1 MPLNR
6 PRPMRVLKRLSMPEG
21 DGLFQRETSGRGV
34 VGGGR
39 RLRAKTGLLTLQVR
53 MRESPPPFRRLG
65 PERPSSPVV
74 ISVPHAGRAYSE
86 RLLASARLSR
96 ARLETLEDRLVDR
109 LVWRAVEGGAAA
121 LIADVPRAEIDLNR
135 DEREL
140 DPAMVQ
146 PRPAADS
153 TVESPRTRGGL
164 GLIPARI
171 AGSGAIW
178 RQRIAAAEVARRIE
192 RIHRPYHAALQA
204 ELEAARARF
213 GIAILLD
220 CHSMPPRGGD
230 SEAPVVLG
238 DRHGGSMAETLVAAA
253 EGAARTAGF
262 RVARNAPYA
271 GGHITERHG
280 RPARGVHALQL
291 ELDRSLYLA
300 PDLRTTGPGFD
311 RVARLIAA
319 IAAALADAA
328 LDPPEAIAAE

>member
-1 MPLNR
+1 MQ
-6 PRPMRVLKRLSMPEG
+6 MR
-21 DGLFQRETSGRGV
+21 D
-34 VGGGR
+34 
-39 RLRAKTGLLTLQVR
+39 
-53 MRESPPPFRRLG
+53 SPPPFRRLG
-65 PERPSSPVV
+65 PDRPGSPVV
-74 ISVPHAGRAYSE
+74 ISVPHAGRAYSDG
-86 RLLASARLSR
+86 LLASARLPRS
-96 ARLETLEDRLVDR
+96 RLETLEDRLVDR
-109 LVWRAVEGGAAA
+109 LVWRAVEGGAVA

-146 PRPAADS
+146 PRPPAAS
-153 TVESPRTRGGL
+153 TLESPRTRGGL

-178 RQRIAAAEVARRIE
+178 RQRIAAAEVARRVE
-192 RIHRPYHAALQA
+192 HIHRPYHAALES
-204 ELEAARARF
+204 ELQAARARF

-220 CHSMPPRGGD
+220 CHSMPPRGIDG
-230 SEAPVVLG
+230 EAPVVLG
-238 DRHGGSMAETLVAAA
+238 DRHGGSMAEGLVAAA
-253 EGAARTAGF
+253 ERAARGAGF

-280 RPARGVHALQL
+280 RPAGGVHALQL

-300 PDLRTTGPGFD
+300 PDLRSTGAGFD

-319 IAAALADAA
+319 VAEALADAA

>member
-1 MPLNR
+1 
-6 PRPMRVLKRLSMPEG
+6 MPEG
-21 DGLFQRETSGRGV
+21 GALFQRARDVRVLPGV
-34 VGGGR
+34 RR
-39 RLRAKTGLLTLQVR
+39 RLRAKTALLTLQLQ
-53 MRESPPPFRRLG
+53 MPDSPPPFRRLG
-65 PERPSSPVV
+65 PEIPSSPVV
-74 ISVPHAGRAYSE
+74 VSVPHAGRAYSDA
-86 RLLASARLSR
+86 LLASARLPR
-96 ARLETLEDRLVDR
+96 ARLESLEDRLVDR
-109 LVWRAVEGGAAA
+109 LVWRAIEGGSAA
-121 LIADVPRAEIDLNR
+121 LVADAPRAEIDLNR

-178 RQRIAAAEVARRIE
+178 RQRIAASEVTRRVE
-192 RIHRPYHAALQA
+192 FIHRPYHCALEA
-204 ELEAARARF
+204 ELNAAKARF

-220 CHSMPPRGGD
+220 CHSMPPRGGEE
-230 SEAPVVLG
+230 EAPVVLG
-238 DRHGGSMAETLVAAA
+238 DRHGASMAGALVAAA
-253 EGAARTAGF
+253 EGAAQAAGF

-280 RPARGVHALQL
+280 RPALGFHALQL

-319 IAAALADAA
+319 VAEALATAALA
-328 LDPPEAIAAE
+328 PPEAIAAE

>member
-1 MPLNR
+1 
-6 PRPMRVLKRLSMPEG
+6 MR
-21 DGLFQRETSGRGV
+21 D
-34 VGGGR
+34 
-39 RLRAKTGLLTLQVR
+39 
-53 MRESPPPFRRLG
+53 SPPPFRRLG
-65 PERPSSPVV
+65 PEKPSSPVV
-74 ISVPHAGRAYSE
+74 VSVPHAGRAYSE
-86 RLLASARLSR
+86 CLLASSRLPR
-96 ARLETLEDRLVDR
+96 ARLESLEDRLVDR

-121 LIADVPRAEIDLNR
+121 LIAEAPRAEIDLNR

-178 RQRIAAAEVARRIE
+178 RQRIAATEVARRVE
-192 RIHRPYHAALQA
+192 LIHRPYHAALEA
-204 ELEAARARF
+204 ELRTAKARF

-230 SEAPVVLG
+230 GEAPVVLG
-238 DRHGGSMAETLVAAA
+238 DRHGASMAENLVAAA
-253 EGAARTAGF
+253 EGAARSAGF

-280 RPARGVHALQL
+280 CPARGIHALQL

-311 RVARLIAA
+311 RVARLVAA
-319 IAAALADAA
+319 IAEALAAAALE
-328 LDPPEAIAAE
+328 PPEAIAAE